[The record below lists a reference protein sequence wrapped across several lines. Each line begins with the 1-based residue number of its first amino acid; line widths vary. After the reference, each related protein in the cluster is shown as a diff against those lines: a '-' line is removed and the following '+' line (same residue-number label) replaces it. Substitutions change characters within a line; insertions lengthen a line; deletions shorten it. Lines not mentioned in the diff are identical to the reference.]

1 MADTARAFVIAR
13 FDMEVM
19 EDCIGG
25 KHKGLAY
32 NKVEYQK
39 WCEQYDKEADEEL
52 AKAEASM
59 SVRDVAPGLV

>member
-1 MADTARAFVIAR
+1 
-13 FDMEVM
+13 MEVM

-39 WCEQYDKEADEEL
+39 WCEQYDKETDEEL
-52 AKAEASM
+52 AKAEASV
-59 SVRDVAPGLV
+59 SVRDVVPGLV